1 MKPEL
6 RMQIEAMARTLKT
19 TFSKFQTR
27 VIAQQLHRR
36 GWSPSGQGAQ
46 EMARR
51 RRQIER
57 GQLTKSNGLVTP

>member
-1 MKPEL
+1 MKAEI
-6 RMQIEAMARTLKT
+6 RMQIQAMAQTLKT

-27 VIAQQLHRR
+27 VIAQRIHRD

-57 GQLTKSNGLVTP
+57 GQFTKSNGLVQS